1 MQIFRLASS
10 APSLCDTVPEGAI
23 FLLGCFDGVHVGH
36 KALLEEAV
44 ALAED
49 GHRPVVV
56 WSLESSHKASAES
69 GLLTTWEEKLSLLTS
84 LGADYVIRECF
95 EDIRFLDGRNFFSSR
110 IAEPFSPYGVVC
122 GENFRFGKG
131 ASCSA
136 ADLAVFAEE
145 KGIRSTVL
153 PLRREETNEV
163 ISSSRI
169 RRLLLDGDVCRVRAL
184 LGRPYSVT
192 APILHGKALGRTMGF
207 PTVNQ
212 QIPVEKVI
220 PAFGVYA
227 CTVTFEKDG
236 TERTLIGVCNAGSR
250 PTVNEDLANVNLETY
265 ILDFSDNLY
274 GISVTTRFYHR
285 IRGEVLFDNVTAL
298 FDQIRR
304 DAEEARRLLKDLL
317 PSP

>member
-1 MQIFRLASS
+1 MQIFRLASA

-36 KALLEEAV
+36 KALLEQAA
-44 ALAED
+44 ALAEKD
-49 GHRPVVV
+49 DRPVVV
-56 WSLESSHKASAES
+56 WSLESSHKASAEQ
-69 GLLTTWEEKLSLLTS
+69 GLLTTWEEKLALLAS
-84 LGADYVIRECF
+84 MGARYVIRERF
-95 EDIRFLDGRNFFSSR
+95 EDIRSLDGQDFFRSR
-110 IAEPFSPYGVVC
+110 IAQPFSPYGVVC

-145 KGIRSTVL
+145 KGIRCAVL
-153 PLRREETNEV
+153 PLRREENSQI
-163 ISSSRI
+163 ISSTRI
-169 RRLLLDGDVCRVRAL
+169 RHLLLEGNADRAHAL

-212 QIPVEKVI
+212 QIPAEKVV
-220 PAFGVYA
+220 PAYGVYA

-236 TERTLIGVCNAGSR
+236 KEHTLMGVCNAGSR
-250 PTVNEDLANVNLETY
+250 PTVNGDRANVNLETY
-265 ILDFSDNLY
+265 ILDFSDDLY
-274 GISVTTRFYHR
+274 GVSVTTRFYHR
-285 IRGEVLFDNVTAL
+285 IRGEVTFEDVPSLFG
-298 FDQIRR
+298 QIRR
-304 DAEEARRLLKDLL
+304 DAEEARALLEDLL